1 MDPTEAGSA
10 DIGLF
15 RLAEQRLA
23 WVGRRQELLAQNV
36 ANASTP
42 GYQPRDLPP
51 FAQAL
56 AHAGSHAGFGAS
68 LARTDAMHLA
78 GTSNAQSAHPV
89 RPRERS
95 PDGNGVSMEEQLT
108 KVADTAGTQELVANI
123 YRKYHGMFRT
133 ALGRAG

>member
-1 MDPTEAGSA
+1 MGATETGPA

-51 FAQAL
+51 FAKVLAQA
-56 AHAGSHAGFGAS
+56 APAS
-68 LARTDAMHLA
+68 AMTRTDSMHLSGTA
-78 GTSNAQSAHPV
+78 GGQSAQLT
-89 RPRERS
+89 RPRERA
-95 PDGNGVSMEEQLT
+95 PDGNGVSMEDQLT
-108 KVADTAGTQELVANI
+108 KVADTAGTQELVANL

>member
-1 MDPTEAGSA
+1 MDTSETGPA

-15 RLAEQRLA
+15 RLAEQRMA

-42 GYQPRDLPP
+42 GYQPRDLAP
-51 FAQAL
+51 FARAL
-56 AHAGSHAGFGAS
+56 AHASPAAG
-68 LARTDAMHLA
+68 LMRTDPMHLA
-78 GTSNAQSAHPV
+78 GTSTAQSAQPV
-89 RPRERS
+89 RPRERA
-95 PDGNGVSMEEQLT
+95 PDGNGVAMEDQLT
-108 KVADTAGTQELVANI
+108 KVADTAGTQELVANL

>member
-1 MDPTEAGSA
+1 MDPTESGSA

-36 ANASTP
+36 ANANTP
-42 GYQPRDLPP
+42 GYQPRDLAP

-56 AHAGSHAGFGAS
+56 AHADPAAA
-68 LARTDAMHLA
+68 LVRTDPMHIA
-78 GTSNAQSAHPV
+78 ASSTAQSDRPF
-89 RPRERS
+89 RPRERA
-95 PDGNGVSMEEQLT
+95 PDGNGVSVEDQLT
-108 KVADTAGTQELVANI
+108 KVADTSSTQELVANL
-123 YRKYHGMFRT
+123 YRKYNGMFRT

>member
-1 MDPTEAGSA
+1 MMDPTETGST

-15 RLAEQRLA
+15 RLAEQKLA

-42 GYQPRDLPP
+42 GYRPRDLPP

-56 AHAGSHAGFGAS
+56 AHAGPAAS
-68 LARTDAMHLA
+68 LAQTNPMHLA
-78 GTSNAQSAHPV
+78 GNSSAQSALSV

-95 PDGNGVSMEEQLT
+95 PDGNGVSMEDQLT
-108 KVADTAGTQELVANI
+108 KVADTAGTQELVTKL

>member
-1 MDPTEAGSA
+1 MDQIEIAPT

-42 GYQPRDLPP
+42 GYQPRDLPS
-51 FAQAL
+51 FAKVL
-56 AHAGSHAGFGAS
+56 AHTSPEAA
-68 LARTDAMHLA
+68 LARTDPTHLA
-78 GTSNAQSAHPV
+78 GSNSAQSARLI
-89 RPRERS
+89 RPRERA
-95 PDGNGVSMEEQLT
+95 PDGNSVSMEDQLT
-108 KVADTAGTQELVANI
+108 KVADTASTQELVANL

>member
-1 MDPTEAGSA
+1 MHPTDTGPA

-42 GYQPRDLPP
+42 GYQPRDLSP
-51 FAQAL
+51 FASAL
-56 AHAGSHAGFGAS
+56 AHASPSAAIM
-68 LARTDAMHLA
+68 RTSPMHLA
-78 GTSNAQSAHPV
+78 GINSAQSARLSH
-89 RPRERS
+89 PRERA
-95 PDGNGVSMEEQLT
+95 PDGNSVSVEDQLV
-108 KVADTAGTQELVANI
+108 KVADMAGVQELVGNI
-123 YRKYHGMFRT
+123 YRKYHSMFRT

>member
-1 MDPTEAGSA
+1 MNPTDTGPA

-42 GYQPRDLPP
+42 RYQPRDLPP
-51 FAQAL
+51 FASAL
-56 AHAGSHAGFGAS
+56 AHAGPAAAMVRTVPNHLIGASHAQA
-68 LARTDAMHLA
+68 ARL
-78 GTSNAQSAHPV
+78 S
-89 RPRERS
+89 RPRERA
-95 PDGNGVSMEEQLT
+95 PDGNSVSMEDQLT
-108 KVADTAGTQELVANI
+108 KVADTAGTQQLVANL